1 MMMKSKHMDPTEPIR
16 DSIESIRE
24 VVAHNGQ
31 QRIAVQE
38 KDQRNSRGCQKASNV
53 GTSQLEY
60 KLKVEAVS
68 LYFKSSNI
76 GKLFPTSGMVIFP
89 HASSALTL

>member
-1 MMMKSKHMDPTEPIR
+1 LP
-16 DSIESIRE
+16 ES
-24 VVAHNGQ
+24 
-31 QRIAVQE
+31 
-38 KDQRNSRGCQKASNV
+38 NSF

-76 GKLFPTSGMVIFP
+76 GKLFPTSGMVIFHQDRVKRP
-89 HASSALTL
+89 EPTVITRLSMATKKMTG